1 MTLLEIYLSIAAVF
15 SSSASQ
21 LCMKSASHS
30 KLRKNQ
36 LMMLTA
42 GIFGQLFSVL
52 CAVITLR
59 TLPLS
64 YLITFA
70 AMAYI
75 IVPVGGHLTFGDKL
89 NGQFWLGAGLI
100 ILGIL
105 VASH

>member
-1 MTLLEIYLSIAAVF
+1 MTLLEICLSIAAVF
-15 SSSASQ
+15 SSSSSQ
-21 LCMKSASHS
+21 LYMKSASLS
-30 KLRKNQ
+30 KLKINQ
-36 LMMLTA
+36 LIMLSL

-75 IVPVGGHLTFGDKL
+75 IVPVGGHLAFGDKL
-89 NGQFWLGAGLI
+89 NRQFWLGAGLI
-100 ILGIL
+100 ILGIIM
-105 VASH
+105 ASH

>member
-1 MTLLEIYLSIAAVF
+1 MTLLEISLSIAAVF

-21 LCMKSASHS
+21 LCMKSASRS
-30 KLRKNQ
+30 KLKMHQ
-36 LMMLTA
+36 LIMLCA

-52 CAVITLR
+52 CAVVILR

-75 IVPVGGHLTFGDKL
+75 IVPVGGRLAFGDQL
-89 NGQFWLGAGLI
+89 NRQFWLGAGLI
-100 ILGIL
+100 ILGII

>member
-1 MTLLEIYLSIAAVF
+1 MTLLEICLSMAAVF

-21 LCMKSASHS
+21 LCMKSASIS
-30 KLRKNQ
+30 KLRINQ
-36 LMMLTA
+36 LTMLSA

-64 YLITFA
+64 HLITFA

-75 IVPVGGHLTFGDKL
+75 IVPVGGSLAFGDKL
-89 NGQFWLGAGLI
+89 NRQFWLGAGLI

-105 VASH
+105 VASN